1 MPAQSLINEWM
12 TSICKC
18 WCQERGK
25 TIEESWWEKNMRKKI
40 TTKTLQEGLTGLQLK
55 GEWKNRRGHS
65 LREGRTQNEGCV
77 WWWWCWAL
85 RLLHPVSGLPSQG
98 SPNTIISFRVFISKG
113 TTQLQLY
120 NNCSQEIMKQHNN
133 NCVSEATK
141 SCQQLDWN
149 DGKED
154 FFLWM
159 KKASNWMTV
168 DVIE

>member
-1 MPAQSLINEWM
+1 MLVSREG
-12 TSICKC
+12 KDD
-18 WCQERGK
+18 RG
-25 TIEESWWEKNMRKKI
+25 IMMRKKYE
-40 TTKTLQEGLTGLQLK
+40 KKDHDKNVARRFNRSSVKRGM
-55 GEWKNRRGHS
+55 KNRRGHS

-141 SCQQLDWN
+141 SYQQLDWN